1 MAELGHY
8 NTLRIIKRVD
18 IGLFL
23 DGGEFGAILLP
34 TRYAPES
41 IQGCA

>member
-1 MAELGHY
+1 MVELGHY

-23 DGGEFGAILLP
+23 DGGQFGEILLP
-34 TRYAPES
+34 TGES
-41 IQGCA
+41 GRSRAI